1 MQRFF
6 DIIFTLVALII
17 LVPLFI
23 SIMLLLRFT
32 GEGEIFFEQ
41 NRIGENGNSFRL
53 IKFATMVKNSPHIG
67 TGTVTVKD
75 DPRVL
80 PVGRFL
86 RSTKINELPQLLNI
100 LRGDMSIIGP
110 RPQTERCFKA
120 FPPQCQK
127 EIMKVRP
134 GLSGV
139 GSIIFRNEE
148 EMMKDRNDPNLF
160 YDRIIMPFK
169 GSLECWYVEKQSL
182 KLYFQLIFLTAFVV
196 LFRSSDVTNFFPKT
210 LPTTPPEL
218 EGTNNAKRL

>member
-1 MQRFF
+1 
-6 DIIFTLVALII
+6 
-17 LVPLFI
+17 
-23 SIMLLLRFT
+23 ML
-32 GEGEIFFEQ
+32 
-41 NRIGENGNSFRL
+41 
-53 IKFATMVKNSPHIG
+53 KNSPNIG
-67 TGTVTVKD
+67 TGTVTLKD

-80 PVGRFL
+80 TVGRFL

-110 RPQTERCFKA
+110 RPQTDRCFNA

-148 EMMKDRNDPNLF
+148 EMLKDRNDPNLF
-160 YDRIIMPFK
+160 YDQIIMPFK
-169 GSLECWYVEKQSL
+169 GSLECWYVENQSL

-196 LFRSSDVTNFFPKT
+196 LFRSSDLTKFFPKT
-210 LPTTPPEL
+210 LPTEPPEL
-218 EGTNNAKRL
+218 KGVDNAKRI